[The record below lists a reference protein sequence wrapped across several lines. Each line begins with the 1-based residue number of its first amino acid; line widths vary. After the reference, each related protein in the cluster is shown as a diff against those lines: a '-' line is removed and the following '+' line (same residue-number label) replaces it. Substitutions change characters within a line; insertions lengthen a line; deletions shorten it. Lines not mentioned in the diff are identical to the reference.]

1 MRKSEKPN
9 IFILGFPRCGTSFLF
24 QVINQNTVFIPFNDA
39 NLYKKLIFKSN
50 KEPNILLQ
58 ANRENW
64 ISDIY
69 LKGNII
75 DGSQLYLPNISYCF
89 QHMAQNDIF
98 IFVIRDRIEAITS
111 LINLKK
117 TGQDN
122 AENQL
127 DDVSLGMPTW
137 LFRDLMY
144 SSDELFQN
152 IKRDFFRGQLINP
165 KVTNGSRLVQEELKY
180 FNKYQEWPFHSYLA
194 TYFYGHRI
202 TNFLSTTGIKEFV
215 VIKFED
221 LIGNPNET
229 LQKIGERYSFKINP
243 IFKKPNETARWATK
257 EKTISINDFA
267 RKTLN
272 KLYTYDDDILD
283 RYREKFLD
291 V

>member
-1 MRKSEKPN
+1 MLFIRKLDVRKITFGE
-9 IFILGFPRCGTSFLF
+9 
-24 QVINQNTVFIPFNDA
+24 VNTVPTN
-39 NLYKKLIFKSN
+39 
-50 KEPNILLQ
+50 
-58 ANRENW
+58 ENEKF
-64 ISDIY
+64 Y
-69 LKGNII
+69 LC
-75 DGSQLYLPNISYCF
+75 L
-89 QHMAQNDIF
+89 
-98 IFVIRDRIEAITS
+98 
-111 LINLKK
+111 
-117 TGQDN
+117 
-122 AENQL
+122 
-127 DDVSLGMPTW
+127 LGMPKSFT
-137 LFRDLMY
+137 
-144 SSDELFQN
+144 SSTSVYLKENYNLDFPNSNGAKEEESLLRPNFKIKHCKGDIVDATQSYLFQD
-152 IKRDFFRGQLINP
+152 DFFKNFYSINRKKYILIQL
-165 KVTNGSRLVQEELKY
+165 
-180 FNKYQEWPFHSYLA
+180 HSYLA

-202 TNFLSTTGIKEFV
+202 RNFLSTTGIKEFV